1 MVLLPDGEEIL
12 DVICGDRDFW
22 VITATHN
29 IAHVKPAKE
38 GAATNMNLVT
48 ASGAGRS
55 VSWYDFRNDGTDHGR
70 IARAIART
78 CHEHYGHLG
87 PRIVQMLMD
96 QDVVAACKTEYY
108 EAVEKWSRLMAGS
121 PVGARLAQYLGV
133 LSVAEFLYLR
143 AGMPAFVTTPLGE
156 AYAVLRTSI
165 MASDRAASAIIDL
178 TNWAASE
185 TPQHIARDHEL
196 EPPLACYGK
205 WSGYGEDGK
214 GWDTCFILYRIAKD
228 HLTKMG
234 YDAAAVLSTWSERG
248 WIHTDKGSSSPTKTA
263 MMPRSR
269 MTARFVAIKRDG
281 YDKAHHVQVEDMERE
296 KLLLLLKKLK
306 LIQLV

>member
-1 MVLLPDGEEIL
+1 MWGSP
-12 DVICGDRDFW
+12 
-22 VITATHN
+22 
-29 IAHVKPAKE
+29 
-38 GAATNMNLVT
+38 
-48 ASGAGRS
+48 
-55 VSWYDFRNDGTDHGR
+55 FRNDGTDHGR

-185 TPQHIARDHEL
+185 TPQHIVRDHEL
-196 EPPLACYGK
+196 EPPLACWGK
-205 WSGYGEDGK
+205 WAGYGEDGK
-214 GWDTCFILYRIAKD
+214 GWTTCFVLYRIAKD

-248 WIHTDKGSSSPTKTA
+248 WILIDKGSSSPTKTA

-269 MTARFVAIKRDG
+269 MTARFVAITREG

-296 KLLLLLKKLK
+296 TREELKRQQEELEQKGLWG
-306 LIQLV
+306 